1 MTNKILNEVFYLQPT
16 PVDAGSSEAHGARTG
31 EAVSGIETAAAVA
44 MFPAYLAS
52 HAARGVLHSLT
63 GFPGRQ
69 HQSAVLQQHQQHYPN
84 NSQSMQRWPP
94 QSYTGTEIGH
104 HNQNQQSVIA
114 SGSAAGIHNEPLMS
128 VSGEGEGSCSRKTSI
143 GSRSFNAKMREKSK
157 HANSFSPIKK

>member
-1 MTNKILNEVFYLQPT
+1 MSRF
-16 PVDAGSSEAHGARTG
+16 
-31 EAVSGIETAAAVA
+31 ETAAAVA

-63 GFPGRQ
+63 GFPGQQ

-94 QSYTGTEIGH
+94 QSYTGTGH

-114 SGSAAGIHNEPLMS
+114 SGSAAEIHNEPSMS

-157 HANSFSPIKK
+157 HANSFT